1 MEEDIGQ
8 SSSELTE
15 QTLLK
20 EIYELTSNKWKTIT
34 VDDLNSCICAYAEKE
49 DSVLMKIDEE
59 SDRREIEIVHLF
71 ALLRLVEKDYLVSFN
86 KQLTRVVSDHEMLVE
101 PYYRPDIQDENQPI
115 LGIPMENDRK
125 LVLYED
131 GGSTYLKEN
140 DASIFSS

>member
-1 MEEDIGQ
+1 MKEDIGH
-8 SSSELTE
+8 SSELVE

-20 EIYELTSNKWKTIT
+20 EIYELTSNKWETIT

-71 ALLRLVEKDYLVSFN
+71 ALFKLIQKDYLESFN
-86 KQLTRVVSDHEMLVE
+86 KEVKRIVLDHELLVE
-101 PYYRPDIQDENQPI
+101 PYYRPDLQDENQPI
-115 LGIPMENDRK
+115 LGIPMENDTK

-131 GGSTYLKEN
+131 GGSIYFRE
-140 DASIFSS
+140 DEASTPSF